1 MAGNTMSSYQ
11 SDVAT
16 RGYCGKLTGIYN
28 STTSLPIS
36 ALSDD
41 GTTASADANVG
52 IYVRDYDAGDVATL
66 QIDGVCDFAIAGGV
80 IAPGTLCTTSA
91 AGKVVAGASGDRAF
105 LKMLSGKSSS
115 GATAD
120 GAECRVLILP
130 TPIDIA

>member
-1 MAGNTMSSYQ
+1 MGNTLNAYQ
-11 SDVAT
+11 SDNAT
-16 RGYCGKLTGIYN
+16 RGYCGKLAGTYN
-28 STTSLPIS
+28 STAILPVS
-36 ALSDD
+36 TLSDD

-91 AGKVVAGASGDRAF
+91 AGKVVAAASGDRAF
-105 LKMLSGKSSS
+105 LRMLSGKSSS

>member
-1 MAGNTMSSYQ
+1 MAGNTLNAYQ
-11 SDVAT
+11 SDAAT
-16 RGYCGKLTGIYN
+16 RGYCGKLAGTYN
-28 STTSLPIS
+28 STAVLPVS
-36 ALSDD
+36 TLSDD

-91 AGKVVAGASGDRAF
+91 AGKVVAAASGDRAF
-105 LKMLSGKSSS
+105 LRMLSGKSSS